1 MRKSSKLL
9 FNTNDWNFDR
19 IRRVDAAIAEI
30 AHEELRLN
38 TYPNQIE
45 IIGSDQMLDAYSSH
59 GLPLMYNHWSFGKH
73 YIQQTYSYRK
83 GYQGLAYE
91 IVINS
96 NPCISYLMEEN
107 SMTMQT
113 LVIAHAAYGHNH
125 FFKNNYL
132 FRQWTDADGIID
144 YLAFAK
150 NYINRC
156 EEQHGYE
163 LVTRTI
169 DACHA
174 IMNYGV
180 DRYRRPRKLNKRQ
193 EQEQQRQR
201 SEYVQQ
207 QANILWSTIPVT
219 LKSESTP
226 DTERFPSEPQENIMY
241 FLEKNS
247 PTLESWQREIVRI
260 VRKIS
265 QYFYPQRQTKVM
277 NEGWASFVH
286 YYIMNRLWETEQISD
301 GHYMEFIHSHSGVL
315 TQLPYNHKYY
325 NGFNPYALGFDIFTD
340 IRRICSEPTAEDR
353 EYFPDLVDQDWLQ
366 VCLDAVQNYRD
377 ESFIAQFLSPAL
389 IRKWRLFK
397 IEDDNAQDHVVI
409 GSIQD
414 NTGYHSIRQTL
425 SRQYSLNKWQPKI
438 EITDANLKGNR
449 ELVLQYTST
458 DNQRLNKDTEAV
470 LEHIRF
476 LWGYAVKIENAVA

>member
-1 MRKSSKLL
+1 MRKSKLL
-9 FNTNDWNFDR
+9 YDTNDWNFDR
-19 IRRVDAAIAEI
+19 IRSVDSAISEI
-30 AHEELRLN
+30 ARTELHLD

-73 YIQQTYSYRK
+73 FIQQSYSYRR

-150 NYINRC
+150 NYISRC

-163 LVTRTI
+163 AVTRTL

-180 DRYRRPRKLNKRQ
+180 DRFRRPRKPNKQQ
-193 EQEQQRQR
+193 EEELQKQR

-207 QANILWSTIPVT
+207 QANIL
-219 LKSESTP
+219 
-226 DTERFPSEPQENIMY
+226 
-241 FLEKNS
+241 
-247 PTLESWQREIVRI
+247 
-260 VRKIS
+260 
-265 QYFYPQRQTKVM
+265 
-277 NEGWASFVH
+277 
-286 YYIMNRLWETEQISD
+286 
-301 GHYMEFIHSHSGVL
+301 
-315 TQLPYNHKYY
+315 
-325 NGFNPYALGFDIFTD
+325 
-340 IRRICSEPTAEDR
+340 
-353 EYFPDLVDQDWLQ
+353 
-366 VCLDAVQNYRD
+366 
-377 ESFIAQFLSPAL
+377 
-389 IRKWRLFK
+389 
-397 IEDDNAQDHVVI
+397 
-409 GSIQD
+409 
-414 NTGYHSIRQTL
+414 
-425 SRQYSLNKWQPKI
+425 
-438 EITDANLKGNR
+438 
-449 ELVLQYTST
+449 
-458 DNQRLNKDTEAV
+458 
-470 LEHIRF
+470 
-476 LWGYAVKIENAVA
+476 

>member
-1 MRKSSKLL
+1 MPKQPKLL
-9 FNTNDWNFDR
+9 YDTNDWNFDR
-19 IRRVDAAIAEI
+19 IRRADAAISEI
-30 AHEELRLN
+30 AFNELKLDI
-38 TYPNQIE
+38 YPNQIE

-73 YIQQTYSYRK
+73 FIQQSYSYRK

-132 FRQWTDADGIID
+132 FRQWTDAEGIVD

-163 LVTRTI
+163 RVTRTI

-174 IMNYGV
+174 IMAYGV
-180 DRYRRPRKLNKRQ
+180 DRFKRPRKPNKKQ
-193 EQEQQRQR
+193 EQELQKQR

-207 QANILWSTIPVT
+207 QANILWSTIPAT
-219 LKSESTP
+219 MKSESSAP
-226 DTERFPSEPQENIMY
+226 AERFPSEPQENIMY

-286 YYIMNRLWETEQISD
+286 YYIMNRLWEQNLISD

-315 TQLPYNHKYY
+315 TQLPYDHKYY
-325 NGFNPYALGFDIFTD
+325 NGFNPYALGFDIFSD
-340 IRRICSEPTAEDR
+340 IRRMCTEPTKEDL
-353 EYFPDLVDQDWLQ
+353 EYFPELAGQNWLD

-389 IRKWRLFK
+389 IRKWRLFRVD
-397 IEDDNAQDHVVI
+397 DDNSKDHVVI
-409 GSIQD
+409 SSIQD
-414 NTGYHSIRQTL
+414 TAGYHSIRQTL
-425 SRQYSLNKWQPKI
+425 SKQYSINKWQPKI
-438 EITDANLKGNR
+438 EIIDANLKGSR
-449 ELVLQYTST
+449 ELVLQYTSV
-458 DNQRLNKDTEAV
+458 DNLKLNKNTEKV
-470 LEHIRF
+470 IEHIKF
-476 LWGYAVKIENAVA
+476 LWGYAVKIDNAVA